1 MELVLRQERRKR
13 GWTQEFVANSVGVT
27 KATLQRLETAQRN
40 PSYPVLVKLE
50 DLFRLSH
57 RQLFAV
63 ADDAP
68 QSQGQ
73 NSTQNTQNQQY

>member
-73 NSTQNTQNQQY
+73 NSTQNIQNQQ

>member
-57 RQLFAV
+57 RQLFAL

-73 NSTQNTQNQQY
+73 NSTQNAQNQQ

>member
-1 MELVLRQERRKR
+1 MTLMLRQERIRR
-13 GWTQEFVANSVGVT
+13 GWTQEYVAKQTGLSLT
-27 KATLQRLETAQRN
+27 AIQKIETAQRN

-73 NSTQNTQNQQY
+73 NSTQNIQNQQ

>member
-1 MELVLRQERRKR
+1 MKLVLRQERRKR

-50 DLFRLSH
+50 DLFHLTH

-68 QSQGQ
+68 QSQG
-73 NSTQNTQNQQY
+73 

>member
-50 DLFRLSH
+50 DLFHLSH
-57 RQLFAV
+57 RQLLAV

-68 QSQGQ
+68 QSQG
-73 NSTQNTQNQQY
+73 

>member
-1 MELVLRQERRKR
+1 MYLVLRQERIRR
-13 GWTQEFVANSVGVT
+13 HWTQQEVAQQIGVT
-27 KATLQRLETAQRN
+27 RTAYHHIETAQRN

-57 RQLFAV
+57 RQLFAL

-73 NSTQNTQNQQY
+73 NSTQNAQNQQ

>member
-1 MELVLRQERRKR
+1 MKLVLRQERRKR

-50 DLFRLSH
+50 DLFHLSH

-63 ADDAP
+63 VDDAP